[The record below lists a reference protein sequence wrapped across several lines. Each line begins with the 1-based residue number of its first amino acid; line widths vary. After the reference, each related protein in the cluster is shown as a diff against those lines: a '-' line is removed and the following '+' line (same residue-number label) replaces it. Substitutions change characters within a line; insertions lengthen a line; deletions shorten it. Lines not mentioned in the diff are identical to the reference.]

1 MDLHLDEA
9 EIAGAKDVDAHG
21 SAGDLHLF
29 GDPDQQELME
39 IARRLH
45 AADLDSAAA
54 LRLSGNLTRRHIN
67 EVLQDLLDLLFPG
80 LFHQHGRRGVSP
92 GTTKDA
98 LKKIHK
104 KLSIC
109 IDAAR
114 SIDVSPPPRSG
125 QLETRK
131 VGMAFL
137 RDLPR
142 IRRALIDDVRAAYE
156 ADSAASSIHEVLLA
170 YPGFIALAGHRLAHR
185 LHALGVPLIPRMMS
199 EWAHTLTG
207 IDIHPGATLGKCV
220 FIDHGTGVVVGE
232 TAVIGDNVK
241 LYQGVTLGAASTR
254 DRCSTK
260 RHPTI
265 QSNVKIYAHA
275 TILGGT
281 TVIGKNSVVGASV
294 LLAKSLPENSAV
306 TTERFNV
313 VKTLQVEAVGQ
324 RG

>member
-1 MDLHLDEA
+1 MHLDEESA
-9 EIAGAKDVDAHG
+9 DAKDVAG
-21 SAGDLHLF
+21 RGYRGDLRF
-29 GDPDQQELME
+29 FDDRDQPELME

-45 AADLDSAAA
+45 ATDLDSTAAR
-54 LRLSGNLTRRHIN
+54 RLSGDLTRRHIN
-67 EVLQDLLDLLFPG
+67 DLMLDFLDILFPG
-80 LFHQHGRRGVSP
+80 LSYPP
-92 GTTKDA
+92 GSIKLA
-98 LKKIHK
+98 LGKIHK
-104 KLSIC
+104 KLSTC

-114 SIDVSPPPRSG
+114 SIDASPLQSG
-125 QLETRK
+125 KFDTRR
-131 VGMAFL
+131 VVLAFL
-137 RDLPR
+137 RDLPS
-142 IRRALIDDVRAAYE
+142 IRRTLIDDACAAFE
-156 ADSAASSIHEVLLA
+156 GDPAAGSIQEVLLA

-185 LHALGVPLIPRMMS
+185 LHTLSVPLIPRMMS

-207 IDIHPGATLGKCV
+207 IDIHPGATLGRSV

-232 TAVIGDNVK
+232 TAVVGDNVK

-254 DRCSTK
+254 DLRSTK

-306 TTERFNV
+306 TAERSSV
-313 VKTLQVEAVGQ
+313 VKTLQAKTAGE
-324 RG
+324 RGVSV